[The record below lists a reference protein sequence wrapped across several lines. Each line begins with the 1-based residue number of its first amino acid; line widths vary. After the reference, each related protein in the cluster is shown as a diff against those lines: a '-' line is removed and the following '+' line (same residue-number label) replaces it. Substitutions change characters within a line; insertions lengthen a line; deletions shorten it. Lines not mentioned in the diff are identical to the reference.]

1 MTEVLIRGVMVITL
15 RRIGLS
21 FIFVFTVAL
30 FVFFVLFD
38 TYTWGKFVFLGLTIC
53 ILLLGIGINNW
64 RIRFR
69 VSPYIAF
76 NALFIGFTLM
86 SSLWAI
92 DATDSIIMARTLLR
106 IFVCAYAVF
115 ITYLSIPEFD
125 ETVLLKAVM
134 WAGYFIALYSLFF
147 YGLDRMLYAGSN
159 SSMRLENAFSN
170 INDIGLACALSCV
183 IQINICN
190 LRSMDRFFPSALLM
204 IPSIVVIAATQ
215 SRKALV
221 FLMAG
226 VLGYVFVK
234 AQQTNKNLFYKISKI
249 IFGVLLLGGIAYLF
263 LQLGIFDGIRERMEE
278 MLNAVIGNGVVDS
291 STMKRNQMKSLGLAW
306 FLKYPVCG
314 IGIANPHILAAQYL
328 SFDAYLHDNFVELL
342 CGGGIVGF
350 ALYYSIYVYL
360 FIQFWKYRSIVPQK
374 VVFFTV
380 WLGMML
386 AMDYGMVSYY
396 SKPENFYFMI
406 HFVAVFHWKRRAASN
421 GN

>member
-1 MTEVLIRGVMVITL
+1 MAITL

-30 FVFFVLFD
+30 FVLFVLFD

-69 VSPYIAF
+69 TSPYIAF
-76 NALFIGFTLM
+76 NVLFIGFTFA

-134 WAGYFIALYSLFF
+134 WAGYIIALYSLFF
-147 YGLDRMLYAGSN
+147 YGLGRMISAGSN
-159 SSMRLENAFSN
+159 SSLRIENAFSN
-170 INDIGLACALSCV
+170 VNDIGLACALSCV

-190 LRSMDRFFPSALLM
+190 LRSHDRFFPSSLLM
-204 IPSIVVIAATQ
+204 IPSIIVIAATQ

-221 FLMAG
+221 FLMVG
-226 VLGYVFVK
+226 ILGHVFVK
-234 AQQTNKNLFYKISKI
+234 VQQTTKSLVSKIFKI
-249 IFGVLLLGGIAYLF
+249 IFSALLLGGIVFLF
-263 LQLGIFDGIRERMEE
+263 LQLDIFDGIRERMEE

-291 STMKRNQMKSLGLAW
+291 STMKRNQMKSLGLTW

-350 ALYYSIYVYL
+350 TLYYSIYVYL
-360 FIQFWKYRSIVPQK
+360 FIQFWKYRSIAPRRVA
-374 VVFFTV
+374 FFTV

-396 SKPENFYFMI
+396 SKPENFYLMI
-406 HFVAVFHWKRRAASN
+406 HFVTVFHLKRRASSN
-421 GN
+421 EN